1 MKRTSTVLAVILL
14 SIWAPFT
21 ALGQRFSRLDGPLAA
36 RLQPAEAAPEG
47 PAPAPQAAKS
57 PQFKS
62 RAEYDSYVAI
72 TKASDPQAKITAAN
86 AFLAK
91 YPTSDFKPFAEFL
104 KLQAC
109 QQANQPS
116 EAIATAND
124 ILKANPSDPIKIQAL
139 SYLAYVFPYT
149 YKPNSPNASAELT
162 QIQSEAKEG
171 LQLLQQVQKPANV
184 PQDQFDKGVKQIRT
198 YCNRALGFAALEQK
212 DYASAITYLKAA
224 AEDDPSDSYT
234 DSFLGQADLASKD
247 YNNALWYLAR
257 GVDLAKAA
265 GTPNLSGM
273 QKLYDQ
279 WYEFRHGSD
288 AGEQSLVT
296 QAGSSPN
303 PPAGFQVATPP
314 KHAKTGNTNV
324 DALYEMQ
331 DALSVGGD
339 ASQAAW
345 NGYKGQPLAIV
356 AFVESVSR
364 GSDPDTYTVRADV
377 LPEDR
382 GKAGMYNLVLI
393 TDQADAKYLKLGT
406 PIQFKG
412 QISAYT
418 MTPNFVMT
426 LSDVEID
433 PKTLAA
439 AKAAAQ
445 QTQQAHHRTH

>member
-1 MKRTSTVLAVILL
+1 MKRTSTVLAVILF
-14 SIWAPFT
+14 SIWAAVT
-21 ALGQRFSRLDGPLAA
+21 AYGQRFSPRGALLPAGVAA
-36 RLQPAEAAPEG
+36 DQAAPEAAP
-47 PAPAPQAAKS
+47 PAPQAAKS

-62 RAEYDSYVAI
+62 PAEYDSYVAI
-72 TKASDPQAKITAAN
+72 TKATDPQAKIAAAN

-91 YPTSDFKPFAEFL
+91 YPTSDFKPLAEFL

-124 ILKANPSDPIKIQAL
+124 ILKANPPDPIKIQAL

-162 QIQSEAKEG
+162 QIQSEAREE
-171 LQLLQQVQKPANV
+171 LQLLQQAQKPANV
-184 PQDQFDKGVKQIRT
+184 PQDQFDKGVKQVRT

-224 AEDDPSDSYT
+224 AEDDPHDSYIA
-234 DSFLGQADLASKD
+234 SFLGQADLASKD
-247 YNNALWYLAR
+247 YNDALWYLAR
-257 GVDLAKAA
+257 GVALAKSA

-279 WYEFRHGSD
+279 WYEFRHGSN

-324 DALYEMQ
+324 DALYTMQ

-339 ASQAAW
+339 ATQAAW

-364 GSDPDTYTVRADV
+364 GSDPDTYAVRADV
-377 LPEDR
+377 LPQDR
-382 GKAGMYNLVLI
+382 GKAGMYNLVLV

-406 PIQFKG
+406 PIHFKG
-412 QISAYT
+412 TISAYT

-426 LSDVEID
+426 LTDVQVD

-439 AKAAAQ
+439 AKAAAEQ
-445 QTQQAHHRTH
+445 QQQAHHRAH